1 MNLADPADPA
11 PAAPGPGQRWHT
23 WRIARTALAGAA
35 LGAAALVG
43 ACRQGI
49 SPGAAGGPVGSPV
62 GTAAAETRAG
72 AQVDAARPGAAFS
85 GIADAVLGEIA
96 AGHTPGA
103 VILVGQRGKAVFRQA
118 FGNQMLEPQ
127 QPMTVGTVF
136 DLASL
141 TKVVATAPAIL
152 QLADQGRL
160 RLDDPVAQHWPEFGR
175 NGKAAIT
182 LRQLLTHFSGL
193 RIGMDDS
200 QPWSGRDG
208 ALQVI
213 ADGRPVAQ
221 PGSRFSYSDVD
232 FIVLGE
238 VVRRVSGLDLDA
250 YAARHIFAPLGMR
263 DTGFNPGPGLRD
275 RIAPSDVVQGQL
287 RWGQVQ
293 DPIAW
298 RMGGVAGHA
307 GLFSTADD
315 LALFATM
322 IGNGGVAGS
331 TRILSPGAVR
341 AMTSP
346 QGPPSSPVLRGLGW
360 DIRSAY
366 SDDFSPWFSGTSFGH
381 TGYTGTSLWIDP
393 ALQGFEIIL
402 TNRLHPDGRGQVRAL
417 RSRVSQLAAAALAR
431 SVTQVRGNGAALVL
445 AAALVPVPVLDASP
459 RSTIPVNAPIETS
472 VKTGIDVLEG
482 TGFARLAGLR
492 VGLIT
497 NQTGLD
503 LRGRR
508 TADVL
513 AGAPGVRLVRLFSP
527 EHGLSGTLDE
537 RVASS
542 TDAATGLA
550 VFSLYGDVRR
560 PTADALAG
568 LDALVFDIQD
578 AGARYYTYITTLA
591 YAMEAAAKSGIKVFV
606 LDRPN
611 PLNAETVQGPVMEAG
626 LRSFAGYFP
635 LPTRHGM
642 TVGEIALLYNRDAG
656 IGADLQVVAMEG
668 YRRRQWFDQTG
679 HPWVN
684 PSPNLRSL
692 TEALLYAGV
701 GMLEGTN
708 VSVGRGTATPF
719 EVLGAP
725 WMDGPGLAG
734 YLATRRIP
742 GVRIRA
748 ASFTPTSGPYRG
760 EPCQGVRF
768 EVSDRDLLDPPR
780 LGIELISAVWR
791 LHRGA
796 FQADRAAG
804 MVGSRA
810 VLQGIVEGSDP
821 AAVRMAWQPEL
832 DRFLSRRKDHLLY
845 R

>member
-1 MNLADPADPA
+1 M
-11 PAAPGPGQRWHT
+11 
-23 WRIARTALAGAA
+23 AGAA
-35 LGAAALVG
+35 LD
-43 ACRQGI
+43 
-49 SPGAAGGPVGSPV
+49 
-62 GTAAAETRAG
+62 RAG
-72 AQVDAARPGAAFS
+72 VQADALPPEVAAS
-85 GIADAVLGEIA
+85 EIGDAVLSEIA

-103 VILVGQRGKAVFRQA
+103 VVLVGQRGQVVFRQA
-118 FGNQMLEPQ
+118 FGDQMLEPRR
-127 QPMTVGTVF
+127 QPMAERTIF

-160 RLDDPVAQHWPEFGR
+160 RLDDPVAKYWPEFGQ
-175 NGKAAIT
+175 NGKAGIT

-200 QPWSGRDG
+200 RPWSGREG

-213 ADGRPVAQ
+213 AEGRPVAQ
-221 PGSRFSYSDVD
+221 PGARFSYSDVD

-250 YAARHIFAPLGMR
+250 YTTRYIFAPLGMR
-263 DTGFNPGPGLRD
+263 DTGFNPPPGVRD
-275 RIAPSDVVQGQL
+275 RIAPSDVVQGQM

-293 DPIAW
+293 DPIAS

-315 LALFATM
+315 LALFAAM
-322 IGNGGVAGS
+322 ILNGGAVGS
-331 TRILSPGAVR
+331 TRVLSASAVQ

-346 QGPPSSPVLRGLGW
+346 QGPLDSPVLRGLGW
-360 DIRSAY
+360 DIRSSY
-366 SDDFSPWFSGTSFGH
+366 STDFTPWFSPASFGH

-393 ALQGFEIIL
+393 ALQGYEIIL
-402 TNRLHPDGRGQVRAL
+402 TNRLHPDGRGQVRGL

-431 SVTQVRGNGAALVL
+431 PVAQVRGTRAAPAP
-445 AAALVPVPVLDASP
+445 AAALVPDAMPRNRPPADVLINASA
-459 RSTIPVNAPIETS
+459 RTI
-472 VKTGIDVLEG
+472 VKSGIDTLET
-482 TGFARLAGLR
+482 TGFAPLAGLR

-503 LRGRR
+503 ANGRR

-513 AGAPGVRLVRLFSP
+513 ASAPGMHLVRLFSP

-537 RVASS
+537 KVGSS
-542 TDAATGLA
+542 TDAATGLQ

-560 PTADALAG
+560 PSADALAG

-578 AGARYYTYITTLA
+578 AGSRYYTYITTLA
-591 YAMEAAAKSGIKVFV
+591 YAMEAAAKSGLKVFV

-642 TVGEIALLYNRDAG
+642 TVGEIAQLYNREAG
-656 IGADLQVVAMEG
+656 IGADLRVIAMEG
-668 YRRRQWFDQTG
+668 YRRQQWFDQTG

-692 TEALLYAGV
+692 TEAILYAGV

-734 YLATRRIP
+734 YLTARRIP
-742 GVRIRA
+742 GLRVRA
-748 ASFTPTSGPYRG
+748 ASFTPVSGPYRG
-760 EPCQGVRF
+760 ELCQGVRF

-780 LGIELISAVWR
+780 LGVELISALWR
-791 LHRGA
+791 LHRGS
-796 FQADRAAG
+796 FQGDRAAG
-804 MVGSRA
+804 MVGSRT
-810 VLQGIVEGSDP
+810 VLQSILNGTDP
-821 AAVRMAWQPEL
+821 TAVRLAWQPEL
-832 DRFLSRRKDHLLY
+832 DRFLSKRQGYLLY